1 MEVTRDRPALVRRGL
16 WLNYLTIGY
25 NLVEAIISVA
35 AGVLALGHVPPSLRG
50 GRVPG
55 GTQNTSPAHTE
66 VQAGD
71 DVPEWARRDSNAR
84 PLAPEASALSN

>member
-1 MEVTRDRPALVRRGL
+1 MVRRVYAHLGS
-16 WLNYLTIGY
+16 TRHRSDV
-25 NLVEAIISVA
+25 VEYRVVQHLDKLADRLRKLGFVTGNVTGGVA
-35 AGVLALGHVPPSLRG
+35 MLE
-50 GRVPG
+50 
-55 GTQNTSPAHTE
+55 TESPASTE

>member
-1 MEVTRDRPALVRRGL
+1 MYAHLGSTRHRSDVVEYRVAQHLDKLGDRLRKLGFVTGNVTGGAGL
-16 WLNYLTIGY
+16 LET
-25 NLVEAIISVA
+25 E
-35 AGVLALGHVPPSLRG
+35 
-50 GRVPG
+50 
-55 GTQNTSPAHTE
+55 SPAGTE